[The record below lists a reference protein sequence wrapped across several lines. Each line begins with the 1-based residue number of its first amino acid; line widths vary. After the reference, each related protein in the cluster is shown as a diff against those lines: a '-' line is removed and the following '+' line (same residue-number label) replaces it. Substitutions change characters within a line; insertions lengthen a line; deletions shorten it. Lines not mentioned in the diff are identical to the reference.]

1 MPGQTA
7 TLPPQAQCQTAPVRA
22 TPVPEPPKQE
32 QKPVASAAPPEA
44 SDAATPRSGE
54 DDKDGAALRLFAA
67 SDLEMARITEDL
79 IDLLIGRN
87 FTNFA
92 DFPNMA
98 QAKLINRR
106 ALQSNMSALTNLVS
120 DEENTFFSAIRRD
133 PDRPQAAGKNRPN
146 AGDRRL
152 GRYGWPA
159 TSTYPLGGLP
169 PDNQPPRENTD
180 GPSPQ

>member
-1 MPGQTA
+1 MAEEIVEPDMFDDPFDAVFEAGGHARSNA
-7 TLPPQAQCQTAPVRA
+7 TLPLQPQCQTAPVRA

-106 ALQSNMSALTNLVS
+106 ALQSNMSALANLVS
-120 DEENTFFSAIRRD
+120 DGENTFLSAIRRH
-133 PDRPQAAGKNRPN
+133 PDRLQEAGRNRPN
-146 AGDRRL
+146 AGRQRL
-152 GRYGWPA
+152 GRYG
-159 TSTYPLGGLP
+159 
-169 PDNQPPRENTD
+169 
-180 GPSPQ
+180 

>member
-1 MPGQTA
+1 MPGQPA
-7 TLPPQAQCQTAPVRA
+7 TLPPQPQCQPAPVRA

-44 SDAATPRSGE
+44 SDAVTPRSGE

-120 DEENTFFSAIRRD
+120 DEDNTFFSAIRRD
-133 PDRPQAAGKNRPN
+133 PDRPQAAGKN
-146 AGDRRL
+146 
-152 GRYGWPA
+152 
-159 TSTYPLGGLP
+159 
-169 PDNQPPRENTD
+169 
-180 GPSPQ
+180 

>member
-1 MPGQTA
+1 
-7 TLPPQAQCQTAPVRA
+7 
-22 TPVPEPPKQE
+22 
-32 QKPVASAAPPEA
+32 
-44 SDAATPRSGE
+44 
-54 DDKDGAALRLFAA
+54 
-67 SDLEMARITEDL
+67 MARITEDL

-106 ALQSNMSALTNLVS
+106 VLQSNMSALTNLVS

-159 TSTYPLGGLP
+159 TSTYPLEGLP
-169 PDNQPPRENTD
+169 PDSQPPREYTD

>member
-1 MPGQTA
+1 
-7 TLPPQAQCQTAPVRA
+7 
-22 TPVPEPPKQE
+22 
-32 QKPVASAAPPEA
+32 
-44 SDAATPRSGE
+44 
-54 DDKDGAALRLFAA
+54 
-67 SDLEMARITEDL
+67 MARITEDL

-87 FTNFA
+87 FTYFA

-146 AGDRRL
+146 AGRRRL
-152 GRYGWPA
+152 DRYG
-159 TSTYPLGGLP
+159 
-169 PDNQPPRENTD
+169 
-180 GPSPQ
+180 